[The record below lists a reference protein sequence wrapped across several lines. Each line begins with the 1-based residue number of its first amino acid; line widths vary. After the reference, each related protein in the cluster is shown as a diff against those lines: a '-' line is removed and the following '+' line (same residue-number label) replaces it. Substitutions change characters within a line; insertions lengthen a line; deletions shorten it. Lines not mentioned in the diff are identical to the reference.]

1 MGSRSK
7 TESKGPPTRPAL
19 YVTFPLSGS
28 PSRRQRSPG
37 RSFSNRLFRNAR
49 FQHQSGSTSHGR
61 NQPSPQPAHS
71 PRQPKQAK
79 PQQAQGGGLRY
90 VTGDA
95 HIIVIRKR
103 IHRIK
108 GRAAQHQ
115 LVERAQRISQRGRQS
130 RKTRGQDSKSSARML
145 SGVTGQHP
153 PPQAVFV
160 DNGSDLR
167 KFFNVTLLTPRP
179 NPPSRRR

>member
-103 IHRIK
+103 SLETKAPPDPHRSGSTSH
-108 GRAAQHQ
+108 GRNQPSPQPAHSPRQPKQAKPQQAQGGG
-115 LVERAQRISQRGRQS
+115 LRY
-130 RKTRGQDSKSSARML
+130 
-145 SGVTGQHP
+145 VTGDAHII
-153 PPQAVFV
+153 VI
-160 DNGSDLR
+160 R
-167 KFFNVTLLTPRP
+167 
-179 NPPSRRR
+179 